1 MQTRRDA
8 TVRLLKWM
16 LALTIVVPA
25 ALFSYFAITT
35 YDASFALAD
44 ERIQRSLDV
53 VEEHAAKV
61 FESLNVISTAINGR
75 LRDLSDEQIRA
86 AQEYVHRQFKEI
98 VAAMTGVDAIWIFDR
113 NGRPVASSYVYPV
126 PGDLSVSDR
135 DYFRA
140 HIERDIGVYVSEV
153 LTPRV
158 TATPVFVVSRRRSV
172 FDGSFGG
179 VFILSL
185 NPAEFHKFYA
195 RLAALKG
202 SNYTMVRDDGL
213 VLVRYPGL
221 ITPAVRL
228 DADSGFMQSIA
239 RDRAGGFYTTV
250 SQVDRSERR
259 IAIRKLEGLPVYI
272 STGLG
277 VADIREEWWSFLR
290 SQLMV
295 GVPATLLLFALVWAT
310 LRRTQDFHA
319 EASRR
324 MAAEASL
331 RQSQKM
337 EAVGHLTGGV
347 AHDFNN
353 LLTVINGNLEMALRR
368 TVDAPVERLLR
379 NALAGGQRAAQ
390 LTKRLLAFSRR
401 QPLDPQ
407 PVDANKMIADMSD
420 LLQRSLGERV
430 EIEIVG
436 SAGLWRTEVDP
447 AELEAAILNLAINA
461 RDAMPDGGKLTIETS
476 NAFLDESYA
485 RALSD
490 VSAGQYVLISVSD
503 NGKGMPAEVLSRA
516 FEPFFTTK
524 ETGKGS
530 GLGLSQ
536 VYGFCKQSGGH
547 AQIYSEEG
555 HGTTVKLYLPRQR
568 GQRKSTDVSSK
579 ETTQPGGGETILVVE
594 DDEGVRTYLAE
605 VLAEL
610 GYQVLTAEDGKA
622 ALVILEQ
629 NERRIDLL
637 LTDVVLPGMNG
648 RQLVDLAKDHR
659 PTLRVLYMT
668 GYSRNAIVHHGRLD
682 AGVALIQ
689 KPIAQMELALKIREL
704 LKPASVAT

>member
-1 MQTRRDA
+1 
-8 TVRLLKWM
+8 M
-16 LALTIVVPA
+16 LVL
-25 ALFSYFAITT
+25 
-35 YDASFALAD
+35 
-44 ERIQRSLDV
+44 SLD
-53 VEEHAAKV
+53 
-61 FESLNVISTAINGR
+61 
-75 LRDLSDEQIRA
+75 
-86 AQEYVHRQFKEI
+86 
-98 VAAMTGVDAIWIFDR
+98 
-113 NGRPVASSYVYPV
+113 
-126 PGDLSVSDR
+126 
-135 DYFRA
+135 
-140 HIERDIGVYVSEV
+140 
-153 LTPRV
+153 
-158 TATPVFVVSRRRSV
+158 
-172 FDGSFGG
+172 
-179 VFILSL
+179 
-185 NPAEFHKFYA
+185 PAEFHKFYA

-202 SNYTMVRDDGL
+202 SNYTMVREDGV
-213 VLVRYPGL
+213 VLVRYPGP
-221 ITPAVRL
+221 IVSGVRL
-228 DADSGFMQSIA
+228 DAESGFMQSIA

-290 SQLMV
+290 SQVMF

-310 LRRTQDFHA
+310 LRRTEALYA

-324 MAAEASL
+324 VAAEASL

-368 TVDAPVERLLR
+368 TADTPVERLLR

-407 PVDANKMIADMSD
+407 SVDANKMIADMSD

-476 NAFLDESYA
+476 NAFLDENYT
-485 RALSD
+485 RPLQD
-490 VSAGQYVLISVSD
+490 VAAGQHVLISVSD
-503 NGKGMPAEVLSRA
+503 NGKGMPAVVLSRA

-524 ETGKGS
+524 QAGQGS

-547 AQIYSEEG
+547 VQLYSEEG

-568 GQRKSTDVSSK
+568 GHREASPDSSRVAAVQ
-579 ETTQPGGGETILVVE
+579 TGGGETILVVE
-594 DDEGVRTYLAE
+594 DDEGVRSYLAE
-605 VLAEL
+605 IVGDL
-610 GYQVLTAEDGKA
+610 GYKALTAEDGKS
-622 ALVILEQ
+622 ALAILEQ
-629 NERRIDLL
+629 SDRPIDLL

-648 RQLVDLAKDHR
+648 RQLAEQATAHR

-682 AGVALIQ
+682 PGVALIQ
-689 KPIAQMELALKIREL
+689 KPIAQAELALKIRQVL
-704 LKPASVAT
+704 GPARVPS